1 MESAKNRNNLRGIFA
16 FSLIAILLSSAVT
29 IPAAFSNHADPF
41 EVHLEGASDIGGV
54 SVVINLEGTTHVTPN
69 DDDTTTTTTTETTA
83 TDTTT
88 VTETTATD
96 TTTVTE
102 TTATDT
108 TTVTETT
115 ATDTTTTTMIAS
127 VEQNNDNDNDD
138 DEDER
143 VVHLRITGGN
153 VIIGTD
159 TYDIIRGKGVLKNNG
174 GILELKELQAW
185 IKSDG
190 YYGKL
195 KLDSAMVSSD
205 GTWSNVEGKLKV
217 KEKETREE
225 ISFTFTASGN
235 SAGVFH

>member
-69 DDDTTTTTTTETTA
+69 DDDTTTTTT
-83 TDTTT
+83 
-88 VTETTATD
+88 
-96 TTTVTE
+96 
-102 TTATDT
+102 
-108 TTVTETT
+108 TETT